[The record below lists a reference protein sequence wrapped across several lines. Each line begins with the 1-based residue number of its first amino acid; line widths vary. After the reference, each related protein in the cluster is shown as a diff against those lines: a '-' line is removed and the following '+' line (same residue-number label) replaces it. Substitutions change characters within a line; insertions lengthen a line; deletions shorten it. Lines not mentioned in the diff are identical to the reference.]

1 MESGTELT
9 LVLVQVNQCVFTK
22 DDFESNIIMNR
33 LINLLYIKIHMNSHG
48 DYFFV
53 KLEYIFQDSYS

>member
-53 KLEYIFQDSYS
+53 KLE